1 MSKYL
6 KIAEPGPIRSQGVT
20 PSFLLLYKMVDITD
34 IFVFSLVHLD
44 GDRSCV
50 EFLLRPS
57 VELITVIPIEPL
69 TSASSKLRWIFG
81 MRCSTL

>member
-1 MSKYL
+1 
-6 KIAEPGPIRSQGVT
+6 
-20 PSFLLLYKMVDITD
+20 MVDITEV
-34 IFVFSLVHLD
+34 FVLSLVRLN
-44 GDRSCV
+44 GGSSCV

-57 VELITVIPIEPL
+57 IKLIGAIAMKPL